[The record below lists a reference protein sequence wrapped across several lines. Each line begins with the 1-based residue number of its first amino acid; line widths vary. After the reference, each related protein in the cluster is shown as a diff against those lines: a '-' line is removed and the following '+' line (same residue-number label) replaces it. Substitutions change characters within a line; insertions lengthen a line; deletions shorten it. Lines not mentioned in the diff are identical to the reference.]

1 MYKDYELFKKVIC
14 GKLNLSEQ
22 NFSQT
27 SVKIFDK
34 NNKLSKKDNINYL
47 KKRLSM
53 KNISI
58 KLN

>member
-1 MYKDYELFKKVIC
+1 MYKDYELFKKIIC
-14 GKLNLSEQ
+14 DKLNLNEQ

-34 NNKLSKKDNINYL
+34 NNKFSKKDNINHL